1 MLEEVENE
9 AEIVFPA
16 ADGGIIE
23 NKGLDVDDNVTD
35 GAVQPF
41 EIVEADIAV
50 NGRVFKATSD
60 DICPLMRLCWYNM
73 FWEGGCSTLTG
84 RDLNFIVEMF
94 CILHN
99 TIM

>member
-1 MLEEVENE
+1 MGFKDFTTSATADAVVIKEGNDEEENVFVMEGMLEEVENE

-60 DICPLMRLCWYNM
+60 DICPLMRLC
-73 FWEGGCSTLTG
+73 
-84 RDLNFIVEMF
+84 
-94 CILHN
+94 
-99 TIM
+99 